1 MIEILYED
9 PEKVFCVKP
18 AGISSEE
25 QMTNILKNQLNCD
38 IYALHRLDKPVSGV
52 MIYAK
57 TKKSAAEIS
66 RKITEHKDFEK
77 EYLVICEGE
86 FTDKEGVMED
96 LLFKDSSKNKS
107 FVVKRERKGV
117 KKAVLS
123 YKVIANG
130 LFKGKKCSLV
140 LVELQT
146 GRSHQI
152 RVQFASRKHTLLG
165 DKKYGSREE
174 CAIGLCSYR
183 LETCGLNIVKN
194 PPCEIPWNLFSGYG
208 ETL

>member
-9 PEKVFCVKP
+9 KDKVFCIKP
-18 AGISSEE
+18 SGISSEE
-25 QMTNILKNQLNCD
+25 EMTSKLKKQLNSE
-38 IYALHRLDKPVSGV
+38 IFALHRLDKPICGV

-66 RKITEHKDFEK
+66 RKISEHKDFKK

-86 FTDKEGVMED
+86 FSETEGIMED

-117 KKAVLS
+117 KKAVLN
-123 YKVIANG
+123 YKVLDTG
-130 LFKGKKCSLV
+130 LFNGRMCSLV

-152 RVQFASRKHTLLG
+152 RVQFSSRKHPLLG

-174 CAIGLCSYR
+174 CSIGLYSYKIR
-183 LETCGLNIVKN
+183 TCGLNISKN
-194 PPCEIPWNLFSGYG
+194 PPCEIPWNTFVK
-208 ETL
+208 